1 MTLLRPRTG
10 RGRRWAAWVLAVAV
24 AVLGVGTAQVARA
37 GVGPSGTHITAE
49 DWPQY
54 GHDSQRSFVGQTT
67 LNPLSVQAL
76 APKWFFRTGDAVTA
90 EPTVVAG
97 TVYVGSWDGNFYA
110 LDANTGALRWKYALD
125 QQPAVFPHTTGRSP
139 ADGLNDFSSDGGI
152 VTSSATFVPGD
163 GRHPDLL
170 LVGGGFTLY
179 ALRAGD
185 LGPDQSRLYW
195 KHVYSGLPERSPD
208 PQHDPTRIFASPA
221 VVGDQVLAGVSTDG
235 ESGYRGYFFSADL
248 LTGELRWRF
257 ETDVDRTGT
266 ILNDGCGGVWA
277 SPAIDETAK
286 LAVFGISDCNN
297 LASPP
302 FGERLLALR
311 LAPTLPAGV
320 PRLAWVF
327 SPPRLR
333 AGDPPCDFDFGAT
346 ANFGRLP
353 NGTEFLGAGSKD
365 GTYYA
370 LDPSHLAIDP
380 TTGLPTP
387 ALRWASNEVFGGTAG
402 GFIGPAAFDGRR
414 VYASTAIGDF
424 PPPTCEPGNLSD
436 LPLQEPSV
444 FGFDATGGK
453 VLWTQPLAESFGGTT
468 EAGGM
473 TFAGTVLSQ
482 QVQIRDAASGVL
494 LKTIPLPAD
503 SDSGVVVSG
512 DSIYFGTGGPEQGTP
527 DGVYAFAPAQHLLA
541 P

>member
-1 MTLLRPRTG
+1 ML
-10 RGRRWAAWVLAVAV
+10 AAVVTA
-24 AVLGVGTAQVARA
+24 LGLGPVQAARA
-37 GVGPSGTHITAE
+37 GMSPSGTHIGPQ

-54 GHDSQRSFVGQTT
+54 GHDSQRSFVGRTT
-67 LNPLSVQAL
+67 LTPLSVQAL
-76 APKWFFRTGDAVTA
+76 APKWFFPTGDAVTA

-110 LDANTGALRWKYALD
+110 LDAKTGTLLWKYALD
-125 QQPAVFPHTTGRSP
+125 QQPAVFPRTTGRSP

-170 LVGGGFTLY
+170 LFGGGFTLY

-185 LGPDQSRLYW
+185 LAPGQSRLYW
-195 KHVYSGLPERSPD
+195 KHVYSGLPEQAPD
-208 PQHDPTRIFASPA
+208 PLNDQTRIFASPA

-235 ESGYRGYFFSADL
+235 ESGHRGYFFSADL
-248 LTGELRWRF
+248 LTGELLWRF

-277 SPAIDETAK
+277 SPTIDESDRI
-286 LAVFGISDCNN
+286 AVFGISDCNN

-302 FGERLLALR
+302 FGERLLAVR
-311 LAPTLPAGV
+311 LAPTLPEGV
-320 PRLAWVF
+320 SRVAWVF

-333 AGDPPCDFDFGAT
+333 AADPPCDFDFGAT

-353 NGTEFLGAGSKD
+353 DGTAFLGAGSKD

-370 LDPSHLAIDP
+370 LDPSNLTIDP
-380 TTGLPTP
+380 TTGLSTP
-387 ALRWASNEVFGGTAG
+387 ALRWASHQVFGGTAG
-402 GFIGPAAFDGRR
+402 GFIGPAAFDGRH

-424 PPPTCEPGNLSD
+424 PPPTCEPGNLAD
-436 LPLQEPSV
+436 LPVQEPSAY
-444 FGFDATGGK
+444 GFDATGGK
-453 VLWTQPLAESFGGTT
+453 ILWTQPLAQSFAATT

-473 TFAGTVLSQ
+473 TFAGTVVSQ
-482 QVQIRDAASGVL
+482 QIQIRDAASGVL

-503 SDSGVVVSG
+503 CDSGVVVSG
-512 DSIYFGTGGPEQGTP
+512 DSIYFGTGSPEQGTP
-527 DGVYAFAPAQHLLA
+527 DGIYAFAPAQDLLA
-541 P
+541 RE